1 MARTI
6 VRGRLFWAASL
17 ALGIIVLGLGGG
29 DARAQNIPDPDPIKK
44 QTFSGEIVYKGA
56 AGTNYGVI
64 GGYNKDEKYAKE
76 FKLKQEEYEKLKVDE
91 GDNVEVSWEGPGN
104 DRTTRNNIKVKK
116 MSAASRD

>member
-44 QTFSGEIVYKGA
+44 QTFSGEIVYKDT
-56 AGTNYGVI
+56 AGTNYGAI
-64 GGYNKDEKYAKE
+64 GVYNKDEKYAKE
-76 FKLKQEEYEKLKVDE
+76 FKLKREEFDKLKVDE

-104 DRTTRNNIKVKK
+104 DRTTRNNVKVKK